1 MTSRLSQPY
10 ENRFATQQELTIIRK
25 ENPKR
30 KTVVVSQFT
39 SLLSML
45 QPLLKSEGFRYTR
58 LDGTMNTRARSDVI
72 SEFQDREAAEGPTV
86 LLLSLRAGGVGLNL
100 TASTRGVRHS
110 DFLQFNNNSKISFN
124 LNWKS
129 TFEFE
134 TVLI

>member
-25 ENPKR
+25 ENPKT

-110 DFLQFNNNSKISFN
+110 DFLQFNNN
-124 LNWKS
+124 LNI
-129 TFEFE
+129 F
-134 TVLI
+134 I

>member
-45 QPLLKSEGFRYTR
+45 QPLLKDESYRYTR

-110 DFLQFNNNSKISFN
+110 DFLKFNNN
-124 LNWKS
+124 LNI
-129 TFEFE
+129 F
-134 TVLI
+134 I